1 MPERDAAAAST
12 APSGGLGTAA
22 ARAVLARQARAE
34 LAALGAR
41 GQRLQ
46 LVDREPWR
54 LGNLLAGRAREA
66 SVLMLFG
73 PSDGAGI
80 GVSDGAPI
88 GPRDGTRAAAPVAE
102 TDVLI
107 LVRAATLRQHAGQ
120 PAFPG
125 GRVDPE
131 DRAAQDPAVE
141 AALREAVEETGVD
154 RAGIDVLGRLAPV
167 PLPVSGHLVTPVL
180 GWWREPSPVQVVD
193 DAESSLVVRVP
204 VRDLLDPSHRHLATV
219 TRGTATHHTPAF
231 TVPVGAESVTIW
243 GFTGILLDRLLHRLG
258 WELPWD
264 ATRRIPA
271 PR

>member
-1 MPERDAAAAST
+1 MPERDAAPAST

-22 ARAVLARQARAE
+22 AREARAE

-41 GQRLQ
+41 SQRLQ

-54 LGNLLAGRAREA
+54 LGNLPAGKTREA

-73 PSDGAGI
+73 PRDGAGM
-80 GVSDGAPI
+80 GVSGGAS
-88 GPRDGTRAAAPVAE
+88 AAVPVAE

-154 RAGIDVLGRLAPV
+154 RTGIDVLGRLAPV

-219 TRGTATHHTPAF
+219 TRGAAAHHTPAF
-231 TVPVGAESVTIW
+231 TVPVGKESVTIW

-264 ATRRIPA
+264 ATHRVPA

>member
-1 MPERDAAAAST
+1 MPERDASPAST

-22 ARAVLARQARAE
+22 ARAVLAREARTE

-54 LGNLLAGRAREA
+54 LGNLPAGRAREA

-73 PSDGAGI
+73 PRDGA
-80 GVSDGAPI
+80 
-88 GPRDGTRAAAPVAE
+88 RAAAPVAE

-141 AALREAVEETGVD
+141 AALREAMEETGVD
-154 RAGIDVLGRLAPV
+154 RAGIDVLGRLASV
-167 PLPVSGHLVTPVL
+167 PLPVSGHVVTPVL

-219 TRGTATHHTPAF
+219 TRGPATHHTPAF

-258 WELPWD
+258 WELPWG

>member
-1 MPERDAAAAST
+1 MPERDASPAST

-22 ARAVLARQARAE
+22 ARAVLAREARTE

-54 LGNLLAGRAREA
+54 LGNLPAGRAREA

-73 PSDGAGI
+73 PRDGAGI
-80 GVSDGAPI
+80 GVSDGA
-88 GPRDGTRAAAPVAE
+88 RAAAPVAE

-154 RAGIDVLGRLAPV
+154 RAGIDVLGRLASV
-167 PLPVSGHLVTPVL
+167 PLPVSGHVVTPVL

-219 TRGTATHHTPAF
+219 TRGPATHHTPAF

-258 WELPWD
+258 WELPWN